1 MAMNKYVACS
11 AMAESLHADEPA
23 NIGRKIAGL
32 LPNHALEQGNL
43 TIKVSAFERGK
54 LLVREYPD
62 VKDVDTIGT
71 AVKKALRWENLIDFN
86 VDFLWSHGDDRV
98 VVNLK
103 IVG

>member
-1 MAMNKYVACS
+1 MAMNKYIACS

-23 NIGRKIAGL
+23 NIGRKIASL
-32 LPNHALEQGNL
+32 LPSHALTQGEL
-43 TIKVSAFERGK
+43 TIKVSAFGRGQ
-54 LLVREYPD
+54 LLVREYAN

-71 AVKKALRWENLIDFN
+71 AVKKALRWKDLTDLN
-86 VDFLWSHGDDRV
+86 VDFLWSHGDDRA